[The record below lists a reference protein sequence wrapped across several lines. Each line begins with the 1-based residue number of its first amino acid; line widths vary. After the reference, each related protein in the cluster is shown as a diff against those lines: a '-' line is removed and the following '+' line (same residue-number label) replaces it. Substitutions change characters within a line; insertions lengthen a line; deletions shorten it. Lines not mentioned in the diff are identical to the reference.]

1 MKTTVTTPLIE
12 KGTVIALN
20 TIIPFEKVELSIAL
34 DNGCSGK
41 GEIHRNNFRV
51 YEKITDKDITKE
63 VLGCN
68 DNHAYDGYELINIL
82 QKVAS
87 YEKGIADKEIRNGEP
102 IVIGHFAGN
111 ELTNKDSVSIGYEN
125 KLRDEFIDKVE
136 KWWNGLSHSQKRE
149 CEYKTF
155 ARDWFEDNLLIYED
169 IEKMYKNENK

>member
-34 DNGCSGK
+34 DNGYSGQR
-41 GEIHRNNFRV
+41 EIHRNNFRV

-87 YEKGIADKEIRNGEP
+87 YEKSIAEKEKNDS
-102 IVIGHFAGN
+102 AN
-111 ELTNKDSVSIGYEN
+111 E
-125 KLRDEFIDKVE
+125 VE
-136 KWWNGLSHSQKRE
+136 KWWNGLTQFQKNECARE
-149 CEYKTF
+149 TFNEYWRNVNTYV
-155 ARDWFEDNLLIYED
+155 YED
-169 IEKMYKNENK
+169 IEKMYENNKLTK